1 VSTHPHVPHPRDLLA
16 EVTRG
21 RTAFDRGHDAV
32 LAWLASHVLASKLM
46 FDVALIA
53 PLLVLPGPDSLKITL
68 GVISGS
74 WIQWWGLPA
83 IQRSQVAAD
92 AQRDA
97 KANADHQALS
107 HVAATGD
114 SLMEGQARIEALLT
128 RALDQWARRAGRG
141 PT

>member
-1 VSTHPHVPHPRDLLA
+1 MTPHPHVPHPCDLLA
-16 EVTRG
+16 ETQRG

-32 LAWLASHVLASKLM
+32 LAWLAAHVLASRVM

-92 AQRDA
+92 AKRDA
-97 KANADHQALS
+97 KFDADHTALT
-107 HVAATGD
+107 HVATTGD
-114 SLMEGQARIEALLT
+114 SLVDGQARIETSLAKLITLT
-128 RALDQWARRAGRG
+128 LSRG
-141 PT
+141 DR